1 MKARFDGMTEYL
13 KDRNGLI
20 FESLEDA
27 KRYYYPTED
36 INPESY
42 LGDDYTGYV
51 QNWEEYKRQLLDA
64 TSLQK
69 LAYVLNKWSDW
80 FSDGSEVKVIQSC
93 QRIHKGLETSSLLF
107 Y

>member
-1 MKARFDGMTEYL
+1 MKARFDDMVEYL

-27 KRYYYPTED
+27 KRYYYPTDD
-36 INPESY
+36 IDPESY

-51 QNWEEYKRQLLDA
+51 RNWEEYKQELLEA
-64 TSLQK
+64 TSLQE

-80 FSDGSEVKVIQSC
+80 FSDGSEVKVIQDY
-93 QRIHKGLETSSLLF
+93 QRIHKGLEISGSLF